1 MLICQGIWISCIHV
15 MLKFYKYHINVVV
28 HICYCTFCNSGH
40 GVCLSTAGL
49 PICENACYTYTSPS
63 VVCNR
68 IQISGNGRRGQENY
82 SQLIPLTAERATAL
96 APSSYTCFVGV
107 SAPNTLSVS
116 NALVAKGKIK
126 RKMKVS
132 SCKKFYLK

>member
-15 MLKFYKYHINVVV
+15 MLKFYTYHINVVV

-49 PICENACYTYTSPS
+49 PICENACCTYTSS
-63 VVCNR
+63 SIVCKC
-68 IQISGNGRRGQENY
+68 IQISGNRRWGQEKY
-82 SQLIPLTAERATAL
+82 SQLIPPTAERATAL

-126 RKMKVS
+126 RKKKVS
-132 SCKKFYLK
+132 SCK